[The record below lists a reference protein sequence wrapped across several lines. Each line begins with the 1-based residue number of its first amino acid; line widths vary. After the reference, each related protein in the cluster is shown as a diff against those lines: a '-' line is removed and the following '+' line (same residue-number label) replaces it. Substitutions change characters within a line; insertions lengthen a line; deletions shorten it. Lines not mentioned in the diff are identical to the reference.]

1 MGLSNNDKY
10 KATQHFKQR
19 LFERYGVETTNWK
32 PFMRTIYST
41 LHRDVEKTE
50 SHHEFLR
57 KTLPNGQRAQIEN
70 TEIWHSDEHHC
81 YVVVDKKNFKL
92 ITIFE
97 DPDYTEQEILSTIQS
112 ENNMKL
118 KDQVGVPVIDEPE
131 YEEFKGDLNIETPY
145 DVFPDEP
152 EYEYEM
158 VNTTPET
165 SEHNDESDNTED
177 PYVVELSDFAAEL
190 DRERDLLVR
199 KTRYRFAQ
207 KVMQLNAETFENFI
221 KAYERVI
228 TGNATQTNMDKMD
241 ELYQLKQQLDQI
253 FPQMKIY
260 K

>member
-32 PFMRTIYST
+32 PFMRTIYGS

-50 SHHEFLR
+50 SHHEYLR

-118 KDQVGVPVIDEPE
+118 KDQVDSPNIDAI
-131 YEEFKGDLNIETPY
+131 NSETPY
-145 DVFPDEP
+145 DVITDIHGNEH
-152 EYEYEM
+152 EM
-158 VNTTPET
+158 VNATPET
-165 SEHNDESDNTED
+165 GEHNDETDDTED
-177 PYVVELSDFAAEL
+177 PYVVELSNFAAEL
-190 DRERDLLVR
+190 DRERELLIR

-207 KVMQLNAETFENFI
+207 KVMQLNAETFENFT